1 MEMSS
6 NYKIVKKNVK
16 KAWVKYHQINALRL
30 KTPNEILVK
39 MTSPILNELSYVVD
53 FGSGSL
59 NNSAWFAKNGIKTL
73 SLDYAFKKKKF
84 IQKNLNYKN
93 IDITETK
100 KLDFLKKKEI
110 NLLIIHQFIDHIYLK
125 DAFKILNFVKNNLKI
140 KYIFISFLTTKCRG
154 PQVVGKISNKK
165 SYLSP
170 ISGRMNS
177 KLKELHTFYS
187 KKNINKALNIFN
199 NFKIDKQIN
208 ITETYID
215 NFKKKN
221 LMSTDHYL
229 LKKNVF
235 SKNN

>member
-1 MEMSS
+1 MSS
-6 NYKIVKKNVK
+6 NLKVIKKNVK
-16 KAWVKYHQINALRL
+16 EAWIKYHQINVLRL

-39 MTSPILNELSYVVD
+39 MTSPILKELSYVVD

-59 NNSAWFAKNGIKTL
+59 NNSTWFAKKGIKTL
-73 SLDYAFKKKKF
+73 SLDYAFKKGKF
-84 IQKNLNYKN
+84 AQKNLNHKN

-100 KLDFLKKKEI
+100 KLSFLKKKKI
-110 NLLIIHQFIDHIYLK
+110 HLLIIHQFIDHIYLN
-125 DAFKILNFVKNNLKI
+125 DAFKILNFVRNNLNI
-140 KYIFISFLTTKCRG
+140 KYIFISFLTTKCKG

-187 KKNINKALNIFN
+187 KKNINKALKILN
-199 NFKIDKQIN
+199 NFNIDKQIN

-215 NFKKKN
+215 SNKKKN

-235 SKNN
+235 SKIN

>member
-6 NYKIVKKNVK
+6 NLKIVKKNVK
-16 KAWVKYHQINALRL
+16 EAWTKYHQIKALKL

-59 NNSAWFAKNGIKTL
+59 NNSVWFAKNGIKTL
-73 SLDYAFKKKKF
+73 SIDYAFKKKNF

-93 IDITETK
+93 IDINKTK
-100 KLDFLKKKEI
+100 KLNFLKKKKI

-125 DAFKILNFVKNNLKI
+125 DAFNVLNFVRNNLKI
-140 KYIFISFLTTKCRG
+140 KYIFISFLTTNCKG
-154 PQVVGKISNKK
+154 SQVVGKISNKK

-187 KKNINKALNIFN
+187 KKNINKALKILN
-199 NFKIDKQIN
+199 NFNIDKQIN

-235 SKNN
+235 SKSN